1 MNKKSVWLT
10 AVIVASFITCGG
22 IWYTVSN
29 AQGSSDKP
37 VVQKP
42 IDPQA
47 KTQEYIN
54 QPEPIYKGNK
64 DMQEQLLAK
73 KDEITT
79 KIRLVDNQTISSTKL
94 TTWGEYLQAEGGNV
108 KHSEIDDNRLVWKVA
123 IDCPDGIHTKGG
135 TFLKATMLLVMDAE
149 TGKLFEKV
157 IDGERDWNTINPSI
171 RSMGK

>member
-1 MNKKSVWLT
+1 MRDEQKKRLVNCSYSG
-10 AVIVASFITCGG
+10 IITCGG

-29 AQGSSDKP
+29 TQGSSDKP

-73 KDEITT
+73 KEEITT
-79 KIRLVDNQTISSTKL
+79 KIRLVDNKNFSSTKL

-108 KHSEIDDNRLVWKVA
+108 KHSEIDDT
-123 IDCPDGIHTKGG
+123 DS
-135 TFLKATMLLVMDAE
+135 F
-149 TGKLFEKV
+149 GKLQ
-157 IDGERDWNTINPSI
+157 SI
-171 RSMGK
+171 ALTVFTQRAELF